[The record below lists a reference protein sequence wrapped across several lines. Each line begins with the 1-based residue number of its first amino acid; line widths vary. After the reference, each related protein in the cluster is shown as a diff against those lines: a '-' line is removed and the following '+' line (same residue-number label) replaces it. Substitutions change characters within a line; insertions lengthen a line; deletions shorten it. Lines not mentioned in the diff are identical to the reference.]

1 MKENV
6 KAFIKYVYDHPSVQK
21 KLEEA
26 GKNCSDGQSREDI
39 FRSVFLPVAQE
50 AGFSISYEDV
60 ESAIQSMHKTADIK
74 PLDMDEMS
82 QVAGGGDGATV
93 GGGLGGIVG
102 CNLVGAGLGGTAGS
116 GFPAAG
122 VDFLGCGTFHQQIIS
137 LRMAHQYLAD
147 QVVISV
153 GDCFSPENGSPGG
166 HFFRGIQVPDFHSCN
181 PPFTKSGPGKSP
193 GRKLSDSPV
202 TGQIEKSA
210 GFLAIFPIIHHG
222 IHHGIALLSCKM

>member
-60 ESAIQSMHKTADIK
+60 ESAIQSMQKTADIK

-102 CNLVGAGLGGTAGS
+102 CNWVGAGLGGTAGRGQWGLCVGIGVGFGS
-116 GFPAAG
+116 GVCLAVGGSSP
-122 VDFLGCGTFHQQIIS
+122 DTERREQEDRDEI
-137 LRMAHQYLAD
+137 LRKM
-147 QVVISV
+147 
-153 GDCFSPENGSPGG
+153 
-166 HFFRGIQVPDFHSCN
+166 N
-181 PPFTKSGPGKSP
+181 P
-193 GRKLSDSPV
+193 
-202 TGQIEKSA
+202 
-210 GFLAIFPIIHHG
+210 
-222 IHHGIALLSCKM
+222 MM